1 MDWPGTAALI
11 ICAIG
16 GGLTTSMA
24 GRDGRRARLLA
35 SGAAL
40 ASLAGIWAAF
50 ATQMW
55 RFVTVDL
62 RLAEV
67 AARTR
72 DESPWPLRLA
82 GTWAG
87 ASGSMLMWATFVITA
102 LFLAL
107 GYRVDRPDNPDADVF
122 RRRLF
127 GIVTIALALT
137 VGAVARPFALLSEP
151 ALRGNGLNPVLEHW
165 AMVIHPPLLYSAQ
178 AAVLGAAFLSTDVR
192 RVRRWSTV
200 ALALL
205 VASTMLGSWWAHDEM
220 GWGGWWAWDVVE
232 NTALAASAAMI
243 AALHA
248 RRSWIATVWTRVA
261 AASVLAGIA
270 VTRSGLPSSVHA
282 FSADGWIA
290 VVFAGAA
297 IGVAITAVRHGRSS
311 AGGRS
316 DDCESADSGP
326 AKSSPAS
333 HSAAE
338 PDEARGADRGPA
350 DRGAAVRMSA
360 DPEPA
365 DPGPRRFSTDPAGL
379 SQSVTAFAAGWVLVV
394 LGAAACTSVWLGT
407 RNPPASITGER
418 IGWFAAP
425 AGLVVFVGIICFGI
439 RRCIRP
445 PVLLAH
451 LGVIVFGVG
460 VIASMLGSSSATSI
474 PIGEASRVGDH
485 SVRIKEIMIDDS
497 RTYETRVTVLAELDG
512 RTVQPSVVRHEDL
525 GRTRARP
532 ARTVGFLS
540 ETELTV
546 AAVLDGR
553 VFVEVR
559 SSPGLPLI
567 WVGSAALVVSLLWAT
582 VDGSLRA
589 DGQDGGSSGRR
600 RSRFAASNESSVEPP
615 PGDLDAPAGAS
626 AEG

>member
-11 ICAIG
+11 TWAIG
-16 GGLTTSMA
+16 GGLTASMA
-24 GRDGRRARLLA
+24 GRDGRRASLLA
-35 SGAAL
+35 SAGAWL
-40 ASLAGIWAAF
+40 GLVGVWVAF
-50 ATQMW
+50 ATLMW

-67 AARTR
+67 AAMTR

-87 ASGSMLMWATFVITA
+87 ASGSTLMWATFAITA

-107 GYRVDRPDNPDADVF
+107 GRTSHRSSGPDADVF

-137 VGAVARPFALLSEP
+137 VGAVARPFALLNEP

-178 AAVLGAAFLSTDVR
+178 AAVLGAAFLSTGGS
-192 RVRRWSTV
+192 RVRRWSTT

-205 VASTMLGSWWAHDEM
+205 VAATMLGSWWAHDEM

-232 NTALAASAAMI
+232 NTALAASVAMV
-243 AALHA
+243 AALHS
-248 RRSWIATVWTRVA
+248 RSTRTATVWTRVA

-282 FSADGWIA
+282 FSADGWTA
-290 VVFAGAA
+290 LLFASAA
-297 IGVAITAVRHGRSS
+297 IVVASTAIRAGCRSDAPNHADGELANRSMDDGDPADTSPANRSTDDHHPTEKGPANRRTTDGDPRRLTADPVGLGQSITA
-311 AGGRS
+311 
-316 DDCESADSGP
+316 
-326 AKSSPAS
+326 
-333 HSAAE
+333 
-338 PDEARGADRGPA
+338 
-350 DRGAAVRMSA
+350 
-360 DPEPA
+360 
-365 DPGPRRFSTDPAGL
+365 L
-379 SQSVTAFAAGWVLVV
+379 AAGWILVV
-394 LGAAACTSVWLGT
+394 LTAAASTSVWLGT

-425 AGLVVFVGIICFGI
+425 AGLAVLFGVICFGV
-439 RRCIRP
+439 RRWIRP

-451 LGVIVFGVG
+451 LGVIVFCVG
-460 VIASMLGSSSATSI
+460 VIASMFGSRSATSI
-474 PIGEASRVGDH
+474 PIGEASRVGEH
-485 SVRIKEIMIDDS
+485 SVRINEITIDDS

-512 RTVQPSVVRHEDL
+512 RTVEPSVIRHEDL

-532 ARTVGFLS
+532 ARTVSPVS

-546 AAVLDGR
+546 AAVVDGR
-553 VFVEVR
+553 VFIEVR
-559 SSPGLPLI
+559 NSPGLPLI
-567 WVGSAALVVSLLWAT
+567 WFGSATVVMSLLWAT
-582 VDGSLRA
+582 VDGSRRA
-589 DGQDGGSSGRR
+589 ADHDGGPSGRR
-600 RSRFAASNESSVEPP
+600 RSRFAASNESRLEPP
-615 PGDLDAPAGAS
+615 AGDLDAHAGAS
-626 AEG
+626 ADV